1 VQRVESLIKEM
12 TAEEKVGQLLCIG
25 VYGDEHGWASRDEET
40 LIKKYHVGAVRIYGS
55 RHNSVFCRQYINELQ
70 SWASSTRL
78 GIPLIVSVDAE
89 YGLYHEV
96 NEGVSV
102 FPTSSGIGA
111 CDSLEITRKVS
122 EVIARES
129 LAIGINMNQ
138 RPVADVN
145 VNPLN
150 PVIGVRAYGDDV
162 DKVCDQVEASIIG
175 AKSQGLITCAK
186 HFPGHGDTQFDS
198 HKELPIIDCD
208 IEELKRVHL
217 PPFLRAIKTGVDSI
231 MTAHIITP
239 CIDPDFPGTLSYN
252 VMQGLLRD
260 EMGFDGVLI
269 TDGMT
274 MAAIKDNYTIEY
286 AAVKA
291 INSGVDL
298 ILSSYRD
305 MDDHVLMY
313 EAVLKAYRDGVISE
327 ERLNQSLRRV
337 LKLKAS
343 RNWFES
349 SRIGDIRGVL
359 EVCGS
364 DEHTKINEE
373 ALEKSMTLVK
383 NEDAIPLKPQDRVL
397 ITGVNDVH
405 GVGKALMD
413 RGHMVMSYQLRT
425 RRKDAMG
432 SWADEDL
439 KNVLSLSDNA
449 DVVVVLTYTHQGSL
463 PSEQQR
469 LLEALKEKKAK
480 IIVVALGLPY
490 DAANSEG
497 ISAYLLTYL
506 QAYTRAYPNPLP
518 DIFTKELADALTGV
532 YKPTGKCPFRI

>member
-1 VQRVESLIKEM
+1 MQRVEPLIKEM
-12 TAEEKVGQLLCIG
+12 SPAEKVGQLLCIG
-25 VYGDEHGWASRDEET
+25 VYGDEHGWASKDEET

-70 SWASSTRL
+70 NWALSTKL

-111 CDSLEITRKVS
+111 CDSLAITRKVS

-162 DKVCDQVEASIIG
+162 DRVCDQVEASIIG
-175 AKSQGLITCAK
+175 AKSKGLITCAK

-198 HKELPIIDCD
+198 HKELPIIDCG
-208 IEELKRVHL
+208 IEDLKRVHL
-217 PPFLRAIKTGVDSI
+217 PPFVRAIKVGVDSI

-252 VMQGLLRD
+252 VLQKLLRD
-260 EMGFDGVLI
+260 EMGFDGVVI

-274 MAAIKDNYTIEY
+274 MSAIKDNYTIEY

-305 MDDHVLMY
+305 MDDHILMY

-327 ERLNQSLRRV
+327 ERLNESVRRV

-343 RNWFES
+343 RNWFQS

-359 EVCGS
+359 EVCQS
-364 DEHTKINEE
+364 NEHSKINRE
-373 ALEKSMTLVK
+373 ALERSMTLIK
-383 NEDAIPLKPQDRVL
+383 NEDAIPLRPQERVL

-405 GVGKALMD
+405 GVSKALMD
-413 RGHMVMSYQLRT
+413 RGHMVMGYQLRA
-425 RRKDAMG
+425 RKKGA
-432 SWADEDL
+432 SLQDEDL
-439 KNVLSLSDNA
+439 KNVLSLSENA
-449 DVVVVLTYTHQGSL
+449 DVVVVLTYTHHGSL
-463 PSEQQR
+463 SSEQQR

-480 IIVVALGLPY
+480 IIVIALGLPY
-490 DAANSEG
+490 DAANAEG

-506 QAYTRAYPNPLP
+506 QAYTKAYPNPLP
-518 DIFTKELADALTGV
+518 DIFTNALADALTGV
-532 YKPTGKCPFRI
+532 YKPTGKCPFRL